1 MGLVDLLRDDKEKLK
16 LEEREQ
22 ILNYIITSADEID
35 NVIKDIVDNTI
46 NAIDLD
52 ENK

>member
-1 MGLVDLLRDDKEKLK
+1 MGLVDLLRDDIEKLTF
-16 LEEREQ
+16 EEKER

-35 NVIKDIVDNTI
+35 LVIKDIVENTI

-52 ENK
+52 